1 MLAAMWNGAS
11 QLDESA
17 TSTTTTTTGTTTT
30 TEHVQQTTSS
40 AEGSLENLFHWQ
52 DTVMREVGA
61 WQLGSNGL
69 RRVAQHSLLKHMYK
83 YIVFNV
89 SDWSFEYFCQL
100 HFKSAGQLPPYIDT
114 DIHTTNFCTKT
125 HQ

>member
-69 RRVAQHSLLKHMYK
+69 RRVAQHSLLNTCINTLYLMYQ
-83 YIVFNV
+83 IAVLNIFASCTSSLLAN
-89 SDWSFEYFCQL
+89 CL
-100 HFKSAGQLPPYIDT
+100 HT
-114 DIHTTNFCTKT
+114 
-125 HQ
+125 